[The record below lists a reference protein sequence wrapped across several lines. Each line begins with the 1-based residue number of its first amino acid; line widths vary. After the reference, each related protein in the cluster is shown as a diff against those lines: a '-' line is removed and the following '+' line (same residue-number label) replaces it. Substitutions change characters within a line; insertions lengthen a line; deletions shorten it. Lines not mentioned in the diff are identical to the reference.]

1 MSKGA
6 PKGNEFW
13 KLRTKHGRDKIFATP
28 EIMWDAACE
37 YFSYITDNPLQEQ
50 QIIKYK
56 DDYEKVTLDKV
67 RPFTLMGLCLF
78 LGVNVQYFT
87 DFEESLK
94 GKNDKVSKDFSFIV
108 THIRETIYNQKFE
121 GASAGFFNP
130 NIIARDL
137 GLMDK
142 TDITTNGKD
151 VNIPYKDWT
160 DEQLNSALERLRN
173 K

>member
-13 KLRTKHGRDKIFATP
+13 KLRSKHGRDKIFATP

-37 YFSYITDNPLQEQ
+37 YFAYITDNPLQEQ

-56 DDYEKVTLDKV
+56 DDYEKVTLDKM
-67 RPFTLMGLCLF
+67 RPFTLTGLCLY
-78 LGVNVQYFT
+78 LDVNVQYFT
-87 DFEESLK
+87 DFEQSLQ
-94 GKNDKVSKDFSFIV
+94 GKKDKSAKDFSLV
-108 THIRETIYNQKFE
+108 LTRIRETIYSQKFE
-121 GASAGFFNP
+121 GASSGFFNP

-137 GLMDK
+137 GLIDK
-142 TDITTNGKD
+142 SESNVKVKVD
-151 VNIPYKDWT
+151 PYSELT
-160 DEQLNSALERLRN
+160 DEQLRAEIERLSN

>member
-13 KLRTKHGRDKIFATP
+13 KLRSKHGRDKIFATP

-37 YFSYITDNPLQEQ
+37 YFAYITDNPLQEQ

-56 DDYEKVTLDKV
+56 DDYEKVTLDKM
-67 RPFTLMGLCLF
+67 RPFTLTGLCLY
-78 LGVNVQYFT
+78 LDVSTVYFT
-87 DFEESLK
+87 HFETSLE
-94 GKNDKVSKDFSFIV
+94 GKKDELSKDFSKVI
-108 THIRETIYNQKFE
+108 TRIRETIYSQKFE
-121 GASAGFFNP
+121 GASSGFFNP

-151 VNIPYKDWT
+151 VNIPLIEWVKS
-160 DEQLNSALERLRN
+160 E
-173 K
+173 

>member
-1 MSKGA
+1 MA
-6 PKGNEFW
+6 ATKGNEFW

-56 DDYEKVTLDKV
+56 DDYEKVTVDKM

-94 GKNDKVSKDFSFIV
+94 GKNDKIAKDFSLVV

-142 TDITTNGKD
+142 TDITTNGKEI
-151 VNIPYKDWT
+151 NIPLIEWVK
-160 DEQLNSALERLRN
+160 
-173 K
+173 